1 MKITNRAKFPHAGP
15 SKDSWQTWRDREG
28 GLVAAT
34 PARNVGSD
42 TTVISCI
49 WLLHPM
55 DLQHTTGQ
63 DCDSVKIKANS
74 QRKELSGY
82 SDVPEHEQSLLLRPS
97 AKQLHQNHSY
107 KRHNGAVYLLSWRMW
122 LWVDEPTLRQVHL

>member
-1 MKITNRAKFPHAGP
+1 MKITNRAKFPHAGQ
-15 SKDSWQTWRDREG
+15 SKDSWQTWRDCEG

-82 SDVPEHEQSLLLRPS
+82 SDVPEYCQSLLLRHS
-97 AKQLHQNHSY
+97 ANETTSSKSFL
-107 KRHNGAVYLLSWRMW
+107 
-122 LWVDEPTLRQVHL
+122 